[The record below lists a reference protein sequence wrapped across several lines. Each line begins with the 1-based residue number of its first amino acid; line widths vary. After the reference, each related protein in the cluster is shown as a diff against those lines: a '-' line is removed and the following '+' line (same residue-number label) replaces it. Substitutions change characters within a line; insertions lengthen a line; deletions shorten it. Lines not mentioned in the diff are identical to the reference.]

1 MNRKKMTLESNIAK
15 INEEFDRVK
24 PLGSSGPPMNEYQK
38 SQIETVVNKQ
48 AEDLNEAENDLRQS
62 EMKESEELEDKIA
75 QDEAK
80 ALAELKQ
87 KQETEKAARAMNPE
101 ELRLLG
107 AAHQAQLEELEE
119 QNRLAREKQSNELGD
134 RLKKIRESR
143 LKQLKED
150 HQMELKEEKDR
161 LIKEI
166 DEENRANALED
177 EKKAI
182 EQIMSSNN
190 NVTGAKA
197 GFKLSNFLLLSSTNL

>member
-1 MNRKKMTLESNIAK
+1 MNRKKMTLDSNISK
-15 INEEFDRVK
+15 INEEFDKIK
-24 PLGSSGPPMNEYQK
+24 PLGSNSGPPMNEFQK

-62 EMKESEELEDKIA
+62 EMKETEEFEDKIA

-119 QNRLAREKQSNELGD
+119 QNRLAREKQSNELED
-134 RLKKIRESR
+134 RLKKIRDSR
-143 LKQLKED
+143 LKQLKGGI
-150 HQMELKEEKDR
+150 H
-161 LIKEI
+161 
-166 DEENRANALED
+166 
-177 EKKAI
+177 
-182 EQIMSSNN
+182 
-190 NVTGAKA
+190 G
-197 GFKLSNFLLLSSTNL
+197 LLFVLGQSDYGTWIGDDKSYVIIYACI